1 LELIRKYEI
10 STRWEFRQV
19 QKEGKRKIEDNSLV
33 ALALAVAQSLPE
45 QRELITKLIVNL
57 IKN

>member
-1 LELIRKYEI
+1 LDERG
-10 STRWEFRQV
+10 V
-19 QKEGKRKIEDNSLV
+19 RKINENTLV

-45 QRELITKLIVNL
+45 QRDLMIKLIVNL

>member
-1 LELIRKYEI
+1 
-10 STRWEFRQV
+10 
-19 QKEGKRKIEDNSLV
+19 LV

-45 QRELITKLIVNL
+45 QRDLMIKLIVNL